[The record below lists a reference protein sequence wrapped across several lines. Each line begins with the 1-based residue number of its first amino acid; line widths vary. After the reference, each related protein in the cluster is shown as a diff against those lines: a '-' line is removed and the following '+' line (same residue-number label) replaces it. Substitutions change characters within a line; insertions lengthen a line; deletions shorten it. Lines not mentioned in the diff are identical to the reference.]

1 MKSMRT
7 TFRIYA
13 AVAAA
18 ALGLLASCQQQP
30 IGTPEKDGL
39 SGNEL
44 VPVTLTASI
53 AQTKVT
59 YEETAEKNL
68 QPDWEADDKVIGFDG
83 NNANYEFTVSSVN
96 PDGSATLTGV
106 APANCTLHLIY
117 LCGAGKDDITSGS
130 LSVDYNGQAGNKTI
144 PAVML
149 ADGEVAFGSGNFHFH
164 NGGAVIGINA
174 TKGVPGGSTISKIT
188 VYGDNLSAATV
199 GLTDGKLALTAGGST
214 GESISTGDGFSAT
227 VSSDGKGTL
236 VGNPVLIAVPA
247 DAKVS
252 KISVVV
258 GSDNYIYTLKAPV
271 TLARNEYKYVLG
283 KTFKSNRPDGS
294 LSKLFSVSADRQV
307 YFSQG
312 NLYAKKD
319 GSGNWSWHFYDQQ
332 YKYNSLNPEG
342 VMGRVPSDSDNEID
356 LFTWGYDPTYSVQ
369 PRGTG
374 YVSGYGANENFS
386 QSEDWGTAYCKSNGI
401 TPTNTWRTLSID
413 EWGYLIDKKPI
424 SGSSFGAEVRQHKA
438 RYAVTVC
445 GKHNCII
452 LAPDD
457 WDLTTYPLQSVYNDS
472 STPLTWSQA
481 EALGL
486 VCLPA
491 SGIRFSANDIDF
503 IDENVHYWSST
514 ANSSSE
520 AWTFTNVDT
529 ADLWNYT
536 RSQGNAVRLVA
547 DTEPDPVL
555 TVVGVGQ
562 EDYVSGGA
570 L

>member
-1 MKSMRT
+1 MRT

-247 DAKVS
+247 DAKVC

-258 GSDNYIYTLKAPV
+258 GSDNYIYTLQAPV

-283 KTFKSNRPDGS
+283 KTFKSSRPDGS

-401 TPTNTWRTLSID
+401 TPTNTWRTLTID
-413 EWGYLIDKKPI
+413 EWGYLINTNM
-424 SGSSFGAEVRQHKA
+424 SGGSLGAEVRNGKCK
-438 RYAVTVC
+438 YGVMVC
-445 GKHNCII
+445 GKHSCII

-457 WDLTTYPLQSVYNDS
+457 WDLTTYPLQNTYSDS

-491 SGIRFSANDIDF
+491 SGIRFSANDIDY
-503 IDENVHYWSST
+503 IDDNAYYWSST
-514 ANSSSE
+514 AASSSSE
-520 AWTFTNVDT
+520 AWSFSNV
-529 ADLWNYT
+529 ASQEVWVYN
-536 RSQGNAVRLVA
+536 RSYGSAVRLVA
-547 DTEPDPVL
+547 DTKPDPVL